1 MQVLS
6 NSVFI
11 VSQRDTDDQRNT
23 NQEKKMS
30 NERKTWRF
38 YEQIQNYVGL
48 TSLDSF
54 NFMYNKKA
62 HMNTYYSLKTI
73 NVLKVSVVLKHDA
86 PIGIP

>member
-30 NERKTWRF
+30 NERKT
-38 YEQIQNYVGL
+38 
-48 TSLDSF
+48 
-54 NFMYNKKA
+54 
-62 HMNTYYSLKTI
+62 
-73 NVLKVSVVLKHDA
+73 
-86 PIGIP
+86 